1 MVKTA
6 LVTGASRGIGRAIAL
21 ALAEEGFAVAC
32 FARDREKL
40 EETAAIIKAAG
51 GLASVHTGDVSAD
64 QDLEQLVSEIAK
76 QYASL
81 DVLVNNAGIT
91 EGAPASKISPQR
103 FREVL
108 EINLVAPYVL
118 SRAVHPIMKADG
130 GGVIINI
137 SSVYASQGVA
147 NNSPY
152 CTSKAG
158 LEGMTRALAR
168 EWVKDGIRVIGVA
181 PGFVRTDMVA
191 NAFGGTDVEKLV
203 VSRIPMKRFGEADEI
218 GRFVAFLATEKAGF
232 VTGETLVIDGGQRSL
247 L

>member
-1 MVKTA
+1 MAQTA
-6 LVTGASRGIGRAIAL
+6 LVTGASRGIGRAIAI
-21 ALAEEGFAVAC
+21 ALAEAGFVVAC

-40 EETAAIIKAAG
+40 QETATLIEAAG
-51 GLASVHTGDVSAD
+51 GKGSIHLGDVSSD
-64 QDLEQLVSEIAK
+64 QDIENLVNEVTSAYGSI
-76 QYASL
+76 

-91 EGAPASKISPQR
+91 EGAPAKKISPQR
-103 FREVL
+103 FREVI
-108 EINLVAPYVL
+108 EVNLIAPYVL
-118 SRAVHPIMKADG
+118 SRAVQPIMKEHG

-168 EWVKDGIRVIGVA
+168 EWVKDGIRVLGVA
-181 PGFVRTDMVA
+181 PGFVRTDMVVD
-191 NAFGGTDVEKLV
+191 AFGGTDVENLV
-203 VSRIPMKRFGEADEI
+203 VSRIPMKRFGEAEEI

-247 L
+247 V

>member
-1 MVKTA
+1 MAKTA

-51 GLASVHTGDVSAD
+51 GLASVHTGDVSSD
-64 QDLEQLVSEIAK
+64 QDLEDLVREVTE
-76 QYASL
+76 QHGSL

-91 EGAPASKISPQR
+91 EGAPASKISPAR

-108 EINLVAPYVL
+108 EVNLVAPYVL
-118 SRAVHPIMKADG
+118 SRAAHPVMKEHG

-218 GRFVAFLATEKAGF
+218 GRFVAFLATAKAGF